1 MEIIVHEIWEVS
13 IMKKGLWL
21 LTGAAIFLG
30 ACGASEADELTEVSV
45 ASRGSDVEI
54 WDFIAESEA
63 AAEAGLDIEV
73 ISIDG
78 DGVQT
83 NTATAEGEVDA
94 NAFQNLGYME
104 TFNDNSDNQLVPI
117 ATTYREPMGIYS
129 DQYTAIDQVAD
140 GDLVGVSTNSA
151 GQARE
156 LAVLS
161 GAGLITLADD
171 FDPNAGTIDDIT
183 ENPLNL
189 EFIEVDELQLA
200 RSLPDLNL
208 AVIGNTI
215 ALESGL
221 NVTKDAIFV
230 EELDENANG
239 TINVIAIAAG
249 NEDDENLQKLSELYH
264 SEEVQEF
271 IAETFDGTKL
281 EVEVPIEDVWTAK

>member
-1 MEIIVHEIWEVS
+1 
-13 IMKKGLWL
+13 MKKALWL
-21 LTGAAIFLG
+21 ITGATLFLA
-30 ACGASEADELTEVSV
+30 ACGNGESAELTQVSV

-54 WDFIAESEA
+54 WDYIAESDA
-63 AAEAGLDIEV
+63 ASEAGLAIEV

-104 TFNDNSDNQLVPI
+104 TFNENSTDQLVPI

-129 DQYTAIDQVAD
+129 EQYTAIDQVAE
-140 GDLVGVSTNSA
+140 GDLVGISTNSA

-156 LAVLS
+156 LAVLA
-161 GAGLITLADD
+161 GAGIITLADD
-171 FDPNAGTIDDIT
+171 FDPNAGTINDIA

-221 NVTKDAIFV
+221 NVTKDAIYV

-239 TINVIAIAAG
+239 TINVIATAAG
-249 NEDDENLQKLSELYH
+249 NEDDENLQKLSALYH
-264 SEEVQEF
+264 SDEVQTF
-271 IAETFDGTKL
+271 ITETFDGTKL
-281 EVEVPIEDVWTAK
+281 EVELPIEEVWSAD

>member
-1 MEIIVHEIWEVS
+1 
-13 IMKKGLWL
+13 MKKALWL
-21 LTGAAIFLG
+21 ITGATFFLA
-30 ACGASEADELTEVSV
+30 ACGNGESAELDQISV

-54 WDFIAESEA
+54 WDYIAESDA
-63 AAEAGLDIEV
+63 ATEAGLAIEV

-104 TFNDNSDNQLVPI
+104 TFNENSTNQLVPI

-129 DQYTAIDQVAD
+129 DQYTAIDQVAE
-140 GDLVGVSTNSA
+140 GDLVGISTNSA
-151 GQARE
+151 SQARE
-156 LAVLS
+156 LSVLA
-161 GAGLITLADD
+161 GAGIITLVDD
-171 FDPNAGTIDDIT
+171 FDPNAGTINDIA

-221 NVTKDAIFV
+221 NVTKDAIYV
-230 EELDENANG
+230 EELDEHANG
-239 TINVIAIAAG
+239 TINVIATAAG
-249 NEDDENLQKLSELYH
+249 NEDDENLQKLSALYH
-264 SEEVQEF
+264 SDEVQTF

-281 EVEVPIEDVWTAK
+281 EVEIPIEEVWSVD

>member
-1 MEIIVHEIWEVS
+1 
-13 IMKKGLWL
+13 MKKSLWL

-30 ACGASEADELTEVSV
+30 ACVNSGSGELAQVSV

-54 WDFIAESEA
+54 WDFIAESDA
-63 AAEAGLDIEV
+63 AAEVGLDIEV

-94 NAFQNLGYME
+94 NAFQNIGYMD
-104 TFNDNSDNQLVPI
+104 TFNENSDNKLVPI
-117 ATTYREPMGIYS
+117 ATTYREPMGVYS
-129 DQYTAIDQVAD
+129 DQYTDIDQVAD
-140 GDLVGVSTNSA
+140 GDLVGISTNSA
-151 GQARE
+151 SQARE
-156 LAVLS
+156 LAVLA

-171 FDPNAGTIDDIT
+171 FNPNSGTIDDIAD
-183 ENPLNL
+183 NPLNL

-239 TINVIAIAAG
+239 TINVIATAAG
-249 NEDDENLQKLSELYH
+249 NEDDENIQKLSDLYH
-264 SEEVQEF
+264 SEEVQDF
-271 IAETFDGTKL
+271 ITEEFDGTKL
-281 EVEVPIEDVWTAK
+281 EVQ

>member
-1 MEIIVHEIWEVS
+1 M
-13 IMKKGLWL
+13 MKKALWL
-21 LTGAAIFLG
+21 MTGATLFLA
-30 ACGASEADELTEVSV
+30 ACGNGESAELTQISV

-54 WDFIAESEA
+54 WDYIAESDA
-63 AAEAGLDIEV
+63 ATEAGLAIEV

-83 NTATAEGEVDA
+83 NTATVEGEVDA

-104 TFNDNSDNQLVPI
+104 TFNENSTNQLVPI

-129 DQYTAIDQVAD
+129 DQYTAIDQVAE
-140 GDLVGVSTNSA
+140 GDLVGISTNSA
-151 GQARE
+151 SQARE
-156 LAVLS
+156 LSVLA
-161 GAGLITLADD
+161 GAGIITLVND
-171 FDPNAGTIDDIT
+171 FDPNAGTINDIA

-221 NVTKDAIFV
+221 NVTKDAIYV
-230 EELDENANG
+230 EELDEHANG
-239 TINVIAIAAG
+239 TINVIATAAG
-249 NEDDENLQKLSELYH
+249 NEDDENLQKLSALYH
-264 SEEVQEF
+264 SDEVQTF

-281 EVEVPIEDVWTAK
+281 EVEIPIEEVWSAD

>member
-1 MEIIVHEIWEVS
+1 MGGIV
-13 IMKKGLWL
+13 MKKRL
-21 LTGAAIFLG
+21 LFVSAVAALLA
-30 ACGASEADELTEVSV
+30 ACGNETAGLESVTV
-45 ASRGSDVEI
+45 ASRGSDVET
-54 WDFIAESEA
+54 WEFIADSEA
-63 AAEAGLDIEV
+63 ATEAGLDIEV

-94 NAFQNLGYME
+94 NAFQNIGYMD
-104 TFNDNSDNQLVPI
+104 TFNENSDNKLVPI
-117 ATTYREPMGIYS
+117 ATTYREPMGVYS
-129 DQYTAIDQVAD
+129 DQYTDIDQVAD
-140 GDLVGVSTNSA
+140 GDLVGISTNSA
-151 GQARE
+151 SQARE
-156 LAVLS
+156 LAVLA

-171 FDPNAGTIDDIT
+171 FNPNSGTIDDIT
-183 ENPLNL
+183 DNPLNL

-239 TINVIAIAAG
+239 TINVIATAAG
-249 NEDDENLQKLSELYH
+249 NEDDENIQKLSDLYH
-264 SEEVQEF
+264 SEEVQDF
-271 IAETFDGTKL
+271 ITEEFDGTKL
-281 EVEVPIEDVWTAK
+281 EVQVPIEDVWSAE

>member
-1 MEIIVHEIWEVS
+1 
-13 IMKKGLWL
+13 MKKSLWL

-30 ACGASEADELTEVSV
+30 ACVNSGSGELAQVSV
-45 ASRGSDVEI
+45 ASRGTDVEI
-54 WDFIAESEA
+54 WDFIAESDA
-63 AAEAGLDIEV
+63 AAEVGLDIEV

-94 NAFQNLGYME
+94 NAFQNIGYMD
-104 TFNDNSDNQLVPI
+104 TFNENSDNKLVPI
-117 ATTYREPMGIYS
+117 ATTYREPMGVYS
-129 DQYTAIDQVAD
+129 DQYTDIDQVAD
-140 GDLVGVSTNSA
+140 GDLVGISTNSA
-151 GQARE
+151 SQARE
-156 LAVLS
+156 LAVLA

-171 FDPNAGTIDDIT
+171 FNPNSGTIDDIT
-183 ENPLNL
+183 DNPLNL

-221 NVTKDAIFV
+221 NVMKDAIFV

-239 TINVIAIAAG
+239 TINVIATAAG
-249 NEDDENLQKLSELYH
+249 NEDDENIQKLSDLYH
-264 SEEVQEF
+264 SEEVQDF
-271 IAETFDGTKL
+271 ITEEFDGTKL
-281 EVEVPIEDVWTAK
+281 EVQVPIEDVWSAD

>member
-1 MEIIVHEIWEVS
+1 M
-13 IMKKGLWL
+13 MKKALWL
-21 LTGAAIFLG
+21 ITGATLFLA
-30 ACGASEADELTEVSV
+30 ACGNGESAELTQVSV

-54 WDFIAESEA
+54 WDYIAESDA
-63 AAEAGLDIEV
+63 ASEAGLAIEV
-73 ISIDG
+73 ISIEG

-104 TFNDNSDNQLVPI
+104 TFNENSTDQLVPI

-129 DQYTAIDQVAD
+129 EQYTAIDQVAE
-140 GDLVGVSTNSA
+140 GDLVGISTNSA

-156 LAVLS
+156 LAVLA
-161 GAGLITLADD
+161 GAGIITLADD
-171 FDPNAGTIDDIT
+171 FDPNAGTINDIA

-221 NVTKDAIFV
+221 NVTKDAIYV

-239 TINVIAIAAG
+239 TINVIATAAG
-249 NEDDENLQKLSELYH
+249 NEDDENLQKLSALYH
-264 SEEVQEF
+264 SDEVQTF
-271 IAETFDGTKL
+271 ITETFDGTKL
-281 EVEVPIEDVWTAK
+281 EVELPIEEVWSAD

>member
-1 MEIIVHEIWEVS
+1 
-13 IMKKGLWL
+13 MKKRL
-21 LTGAAIFLG
+21 LFVSAVAALLA
-30 ACGASEADELTEVSV
+30 ACGNETAGLESVTV
-45 ASRGSDVEI
+45 ASRGSDVET
-54 WDFIAESEA
+54 WEFIADSEA
-63 AAEAGLDIEV
+63 ATEAGLDIEV

-94 NAFQNLGYME
+94 NAFQNIGYMD
-104 TFNDNSDNQLVPI
+104 TFNENSDNKLVPI
-117 ATTYREPMGIYS
+117 ATTYREPMGVYS
-129 DQYTAIDQVAD
+129 DQYSDIDQVAD
-140 GDLVGVSTNSA
+140 GDLVGISTNSA
-151 GQARE
+151 SQARE
-156 LAVLS
+156 LAVLA

-171 FDPNAGTIDDIT
+171 FNPNSGTIDDIT
-183 ENPLNL
+183 DNPLNL

-239 TINVIAIAAG
+239 TINVIATAAG
-249 NEDDENLQKLSELYH
+249 NEDDENIQKLSDLYH
-264 SEEVQEF
+264 SEEVQDF
-271 IAETFDGTKL
+271 ITEEFDGTKL
-281 EVEVPIEDVWTAK
+281 EVQVPIEDVWSAE

>member
-1 MEIIVHEIWEVS
+1 M
-13 IMKKGLWL
+13 MKKALWL
-21 LTGAAIFLG
+21 ITGATFFLA
-30 ACGASEADELTEVSV
+30 ACGNGESAELDQISV

-54 WDFIAESEA
+54 WDYIAESDA
-63 AAEAGLDIEV
+63 ATEAGLAIEV

-104 TFNDNSDNQLVPI
+104 TFNENSTNQLVPI

-129 DQYTAIDQVAD
+129 DQYTAIDQVAE
-140 GDLVGVSTNSA
+140 GDLVGISTNSA
-151 GQARE
+151 SQARE
-156 LAVLS
+156 LSVLA
-161 GAGLITLADD
+161 GAGIITLVDD
-171 FDPNAGTIDDIT
+171 FDPNAGTINDIA

-221 NVTKDAIFV
+221 NVTKDAIYV
-230 EELDENANG
+230 EELDEHANG
-239 TINVIAIAAG
+239 TINVIATAAG
-249 NEDDENLQKLSELYH
+249 NEDDENLQKLSALYH
-264 SEEVQEF
+264 SDEVQTF

-281 EVEVPIEDVWTAK
+281 EVENPIEEVWSVD

>member
-1 MEIIVHEIWEVS
+1 
-13 IMKKGLWL
+13 MKKGLWL
-21 LTGAAIFLG
+21 LTGVTIFLG
-30 ACGASEADELTEVSV
+30 ACGTGEAEELTEVSV

-63 AAEAGLDIEV
+63 ATEAGLDIEV

-83 NTATAEGEVDA
+83 NTATAEGDVDA

-129 DQYTAIDQVAD
+129 DQYTSIDQVAE

-161 GAGLITLADD
+161 GSGLITLADD

-230 EELDENANG
+230 EELDEKANG
-239 TINVIAIAAG
+239 TINVIATAAG
-249 NEDDENLQKLSELYH
+249 NEDEENLQKLSELYH

-281 EVEVPIEDVWTAK
+281 EVEVPIEDVWAAK

>member
-1 MEIIVHEIWEVS
+1 M
-13 IMKKGLWL
+13 MKKALWL
-21 LTGAAIFLG
+21 ITGATFFLA
-30 ACGASEADELTEVSV
+30 ACGNGESAELDQISV

-54 WDFIAESEA
+54 WDYIAESDA
-63 AAEAGLDIEV
+63 ATEAGLAIEV

-104 TFNDNSDNQLVPI
+104 TFNENSTNQLVPI

-129 DQYTAIDQVAD
+129 DQYTAIDQVAE
-140 GDLVGVSTNSA
+140 GDLVGISTNSA
-151 GQARE
+151 SQARE
-156 LAVLS
+156 LLVLA
-161 GAGLITLADD
+161 GAGIITLVDD
-171 FDPNAGTIDDIT
+171 FDPNAGTINDIA

-221 NVTKDAIFV
+221 NVTKDAIYV
-230 EELDENANG
+230 EELDEHANG
-239 TINVIAIAAG
+239 TINVIATAAG
-249 NEDDENLQKLSELYH
+249 NEDDENLQKLSALYH
-264 SEEVQEF
+264 SDEVQTF

-281 EVEVPIEDVWTAK
+281 EVEIPVEEVWSVD

>member
-1 MEIIVHEIWEVS
+1 
-13 IMKKGLWL
+13 MKKALWL
-21 LTGAAIFLG
+21 ITGATFFLA
-30 ACGASEADELTEVSV
+30 ACGNGESAELDQISV

-54 WDFIAESEA
+54 WDYIAESDA
-63 AAEAGLDIEV
+63 ATEAGLAIEV

-104 TFNDNSDNQLVPI
+104 TFNENSTNQLVPI

-129 DQYTAIDQVAD
+129 DQYTAIDQVAE
-140 GDLVGVSTNSA
+140 GDLVGISTNSA
-151 GQARE
+151 SQARE
-156 LAVLS
+156 LSVLA
-161 GAGLITLADD
+161 GAGIITLVDD
-171 FDPNAGTIDDIT
+171 FDPNAGTINDIA

-200 RSLPDLNL
+200 RSLSDLNL

-221 NVTKDAIFV
+221 NVTKDAIYV
-230 EELDENANG
+230 EELDEHANG
-239 TINVIAIAAG
+239 TINVIATAAG
-249 NEDDENLQKLSELYH
+249 NEDDENLQKLSALYH
-264 SEEVQEF
+264 SDEVQTF

-281 EVEVPIEDVWTAK
+281 EVEIPIEEVWSVD

>member
-1 MEIIVHEIWEVS
+1 
-13 IMKKGLWL
+13 MKKKALWL
-21 LTGAAIFLG
+21 ITGATLFLA
-30 ACGASEADELTEVSV
+30 ACGNGNSAELAQVSV

-54 WDFIAESEA
+54 WDYIAESDA
-63 AAEAGLDIEV
+63 ASEAGLAIEV

-78 DGVQT
+78 DGAQT

-104 TFNDNSDNQLVPI
+104 TFNENSTNQLVPI

-129 DQYTAIDQVAD
+129 EQYTSIDQVAE
-140 GDLVGVSTNSA
+140 GDLVGISTNSA

-156 LAVLS
+156 LAVLA
-161 GAGLITLADD
+161 GAGIITLADD
-171 FDPNAGTIDDIT
+171 FDPNAGTINDIV

-221 NVTKDAIFV
+221 NVTKDAIYV

-239 TINVIAIAAG
+239 TINVIATAAG
-249 NEDDENLQKLSELYH
+249 NEDDENLQKLSALYH
-264 SEEVQEF
+264 SDEVQTF
-271 IAETFDGTKL
+271 ITETFDGTKL
-281 EVEVPIEDVWTAK
+281 EVELPIEEVWSAD

>member
-1 MEIIVHEIWEVS
+1 MV
-13 IMKKGLWL
+13 KKALWL
-21 LTGAAIFLG
+21 ITGATFFLA
-30 ACGASEADELTEVSV
+30 ACGNGESAELTQVSV

-54 WDFIAESEA
+54 WDYIAESDA
-63 AAEAGLDIEV
+63 ASEAGLAIEV

-104 TFNDNSDNQLVPI
+104 TFNENSTDQLVPI

-129 DQYTAIDQVAD
+129 EQYTAIDQVAE
-140 GDLVGVSTNSA
+140 GDLVGISTNSA

-156 LAVLS
+156 LAVLA
-161 GAGLITLADD
+161 GAGIITLADD
-171 FDPNAGTIDDIT
+171 FDPNAGTINDIA

-221 NVTKDAIFV
+221 NVTKDAIYV

-239 TINVIAIAAG
+239 TINVIATAAG
-249 NEDDENLQKLSELYH
+249 NEDDENLQKLSALYH
-264 SEEVQEF
+264 SDEVQTF
-271 IAETFDGTKL
+271 ITETFDGTKL
-281 EVEVPIEDVWTAK
+281 EVELPIEEVWSAD

>member
-1 MEIIVHEIWEVS
+1 
-13 IMKKGLWL
+13 MKKALWL
-21 LTGAAIFLG
+21 ITGATLFLA
-30 ACGASEADELTEVSV
+30 ACGNGNSAELAQVSV

-54 WDFIAESEA
+54 WDYIAESDA
-63 AAEAGLDIEV
+63 ASEAGLAIEV

-104 TFNDNSDNQLVPI
+104 TFNENSTDQLVPI

-129 DQYTAIDQVAD
+129 EQYTAIDQVAE
-140 GDLVGVSTNSA
+140 GDLVGISTNSA

-156 LAVLS
+156 LAVLA
-161 GAGLITLADD
+161 GAGIITLADD
-171 FDPNAGTIDDIT
+171 FDPNAGTINDIA

-221 NVTKDAIFV
+221 NVTKDAIYV

-239 TINVIAIAAG
+239 TINVIATAAG
-249 NEDDENLQKLSELYH
+249 NEDDENLQKLSALYH
-264 SEEVQEF
+264 SDEVQTF
-271 IAETFDGTKL
+271 ITETFDGTKL
-281 EVEVPIEDVWTAK
+281 EVELPIEEVWSAD

>member
-1 MEIIVHEIWEVS
+1 
-13 IMKKGLWL
+13 MKKRL
-21 LTGAAIFLG
+21 LFVSAVAALLA
-30 ACGASEADELTEVSV
+30 ACGNETAGLESVTV
-45 ASRGSDVEI
+45 ASRGSDVET
-54 WDFIAESEA
+54 WEFIADSEA
-63 AAEAGLDIEV
+63 ATEAGLDIEV

-94 NAFQNLGYME
+94 NAFQNIGYMD
-104 TFNDNSDNQLVPI
+104 TFNENSDNKLVPI
-117 ATTYREPMGIYS
+117 ATTYREPMGVYS
-129 DQYTAIDQVAD
+129 DQYTDIDQVAD
-140 GDLVGVSTNSA
+140 GDLVGISTNSA
-151 GQARE
+151 SQARE
-156 LAVLS
+156 LAVLA

-171 FDPNAGTIDDIT
+171 FNPNSGTIDDIT
-183 ENPLNL
+183 DNPLNL

-239 TINVIAIAAG
+239 TINVIATAAG
-249 NEDDENLQKLSELYH
+249 NEDDENIQKLSDLYH
-264 SEEVQEF
+264 SEEVQDFITEEF
-271 IAETFDGTKL
+271 DSTKL
-281 EVEVPIEDVWTAK
+281 EVQVPIEDVWSAE

>member
-1 MEIIVHEIWEVS
+1 
-13 IMKKGLWL
+13 MKKSLWL

-30 ACGASEADELTEVSV
+30 ACVNSGSGELAQVSV

-54 WDFIAESEA
+54 WDFIAESDA
-63 AAEAGLDIEV
+63 AAEVGLDIEV

-94 NAFQNLGYME
+94 NAFQNIGYMD
-104 TFNDNSDNQLVPI
+104 TFNENSDNKLVPI
-117 ATTYREPMGIYS
+117 ATTYREPMGVYS
-129 DQYTAIDQVAD
+129 DQYSDIDQVAD
-140 GDLVGVSTNSA
+140 GDLVGISTNSA
-151 GQARE
+151 SQARE
-156 LAVLS
+156 LAVLA
-161 GAGLITLADD
+161 GAGLNTLADD
-171 FDPNAGTIDDIT
+171 FNPNSGTIDDIT
-183 ENPLNL
+183 DNPLNL

-239 TINVIAIAAG
+239 TINVIATAAG
-249 NEDDENLQKLSELYH
+249 NEDDENIQKLSDLYH
-264 SEEVQEF
+264 SEEVQDF
-271 IAETFDGTKL
+271 ITEEFDGTKL
-281 EVEVPIEDVWTAK
+281 EVQVPIEDVWSAE

>member
-1 MEIIVHEIWEVS
+1 M
-13 IMKKGLWL
+13 MKKALWL
-21 LTGAAIFLG
+21 ITGATLFLA
-30 ACGASEADELTEVSV
+30 ACGNGESAELTQVSV

-54 WDFIAESEA
+54 WDYIAESDGA
-63 AAEAGLDIEV
+63 SEAGLAIEV

-104 TFNDNSDNQLVPI
+104 TFNENSTDQLVPI

-129 DQYTAIDQVAD
+129 EQYTAIDQVAE
-140 GDLVGVSTNSA
+140 GDLVGISTNSA

-156 LAVLS
+156 LAVLA
-161 GAGLITLADD
+161 GAGIITLADD
-171 FDPNAGTIDDIT
+171 FDPNAGTINDIA

-221 NVTKDAIFV
+221 NVTKDAIYV

-239 TINVIAIAAG
+239 TINVIATAAG
-249 NEDDENLQKLSELYH
+249 NEDDENLQKLSALYH
-264 SEEVQEF
+264 SDEVQTF
-271 IAETFDGTKL
+271 ITETFDGTKL
-281 EVEVPIEDVWTAK
+281 EVELPIEEVWSAD

>member
-1 MEIIVHEIWEVS
+1 M
-13 IMKKGLWL
+13 MKKALWL
-21 LTGAAIFLG
+21 ITGATFFLA
-30 ACGASEADELTEVSV
+30 ACGNGESAELDQISV

-54 WDFIAESEA
+54 WDYIAESDA
-63 AAEAGLDIEV
+63 ATEAGLAIEV

-104 TFNDNSDNQLVPI
+104 TFNENSTNQLVPI

-129 DQYTAIDQVAD
+129 DQYTAIDQVAE
-140 GDLVGVSTNSA
+140 GDLVGISTNSA
-151 GQARE
+151 SQARE
-156 LAVLS
+156 LSVLA
-161 GAGLITLADD
+161 GAGIITLVDD
-171 FDPNAGTIDDIT
+171 FDPNAGTINDIA

-221 NVTKDAIFV
+221 NVTKDAIYV
-230 EELDENANG
+230 EELDEHANG
-239 TINVIAIAAG
+239 TINVIATAAG
-249 NEDDENLQKLSELYH
+249 NEDDENLQKLSALYH
-264 SEEVQEF
+264 SDEVQTF
-271 IAETFDGTKL
+271 IAETFDGIKL
-281 EVEVPIEDVWTAK
+281 EVEIPIEEVWSVD

>member
-1 MEIIVHEIWEVS
+1 M
-13 IMKKGLWL
+13 MKKALWL
-21 LTGAAIFLG
+21 ITGATLFLA
-30 ACGASEADELTEVSV
+30 ACGNGESAELTQVSV

-54 WDFIAESEA
+54 WDYIAESDA
-63 AAEAGLDIEV
+63 ASEAGLAIEV

-104 TFNDNSDNQLVPI
+104 TFNENSTDKLVPI

-129 DQYTAIDQVAD
+129 EQYTAIDQVAE
-140 GDLVGVSTNSA
+140 GDLVGISTNSA

-156 LAVLS
+156 LAVLA
-161 GAGLITLADD
+161 GAGIITLADD
-171 FDPNAGTIDDIT
+171 FDPNAGTINDIV

-221 NVTKDAIFV
+221 NVTKDAIYV

-239 TINVIAIAAG
+239 TINVIATAAG
-249 NEDDENLQKLSELYH
+249 NEDDENLQKLSALYH
-264 SEEVQEF
+264 SDEVQTF
-271 IAETFDGTKL
+271 ITETFNGTKL
-281 EVEVPIEDVWTAK
+281 EVELPIEEVWSAD

>member
-1 MEIIVHEIWEVS
+1 M
-13 IMKKGLWL
+13 MKKALWL
-21 LTGAAIFLG
+21 ITGATFFLA
-30 ACGASEADELTEVSV
+30 ACGNGESAELDQISV

-54 WDFIAESEA
+54 WDYIAESDA
-63 AAEAGLDIEV
+63 ATEAGLAIEV

-104 TFNDNSDNQLVPI
+104 TFNENSTNQLVPI

-129 DQYTAIDQVAD
+129 DQYTAIDQVAE
-140 GDLVGVSTNSA
+140 GDLVGISTNSA
-151 GQARE
+151 SQAR
-156 LAVLS
+156 VLS
-161 GAGLITLADD
+161 VLAGAGIITLVDD
-171 FDPNAGTIDDIT
+171 FDPNAGTINDIA

-221 NVTKDAIFV
+221 NVTKDAIYV
-230 EELDENANG
+230 EELDEHANG
-239 TINVIAIAAG
+239 TINVIATAAG
-249 NEDDENLQKLSELYH
+249 NEDDENLQKLSALYH
-264 SEEVQEF
+264 SDEVQTF

-281 EVEVPIEDVWTAK
+281 EVEIPIEEVWSVD

>member
-1 MEIIVHEIWEVS
+1 M
-13 IMKKGLWL
+13 MKKALWL
-21 LTGAAIFLG
+21 ITGATFFLA
-30 ACGASEADELTEVSV
+30 ACGNGESAELDQISV

-54 WDFIAESEA
+54 WDYIAESDA
-63 AAEAGLDIEV
+63 ATEAGLAIEV

-104 TFNDNSDNQLVPI
+104 TFNENSTNQLVPI

-129 DQYTAIDQVAD
+129 DQYTAIDQVAE
-140 GDLVGVSTNSA
+140 GDLVGISTNSA
-151 GQARE
+151 SQARE
-156 LAVLS
+156 LSVLA
-161 GAGLITLADD
+161 GAGIITLVDD
-171 FDPNAGTIDDIT
+171 FDPNAGIINDIA
-183 ENPLNL
+183 EKPLNL

-221 NVTKDAIFV
+221 NVTKDAIYV
-230 EELDENANG
+230 EELDEHANG
-239 TINVIAIAAG
+239 TINVIATAAG
-249 NEDDENLQKLSELYH
+249 NEDDENLQKLSALYH
-264 SEEVQEF
+264 SDEVQTF

-281 EVEVPIEDVWTAK
+281 EVEIPIEEVWSVD

>member
-1 MEIIVHEIWEVS
+1 
-13 IMKKGLWL
+13 MKKRL
-21 LTGAAIFLG
+21 LFVSAVAALLA
-30 ACGASEADELTEVSV
+30 ACGNETAGLESVTV
-45 ASRGSDVEI
+45 ASRGSDVET
-54 WDFIAESEA
+54 WEFIADSEA
-63 AAEAGLDIEV
+63 ATEAGLDIEV

-94 NAFQNLGYME
+94 NAFQNIGYMD
-104 TFNDNSDNQLVPI
+104 TFNENSDNKLVPI
-117 ATTYREPMGIYS
+117 ATTYREPMGVYS
-129 DQYTAIDQVAD
+129 DQYSDIDQVAD
-140 GDLVGVSTNSA
+140 GDLVGISTNSA
-151 GQARE
+151 SQARE
-156 LAVLS
+156 LAVLA

-171 FDPNAGTIDDIT
+171 FNPNSGTIDDIT
-183 ENPLNL
+183 DNPLNL

-239 TINVIAIAAG
+239 TINVIATAAG
-249 NEDDENLQKLSELYH
+249 NEDDENIQKLSDLYH
-264 SEEVQEF
+264 SEEVQDF
-271 IAETFDGTKL
+271 ITEEFDGTKL
-281 EVEVPIEDVWTAK
+281 EVQVPIEDVWSAD

>member
-1 MEIIVHEIWEVS
+1 
-13 IMKKGLWL
+13 MKKRL
-21 LTGAAIFLG
+21 LFVSAVAALLA
-30 ACGASEADELTEVSV
+30 ACGNETAGLESVTV
-45 ASRGSDVEI
+45 ASRGSDVET
-54 WDFIAESEA
+54 WEFIADSEA
-63 AAEAGLDIEV
+63 ATEAGLDIEV

-94 NAFQNLGYME
+94 NAFQNIGYMD
-104 TFNDNSDNQLVPI
+104 TFNENSDNKLVPI
-117 ATTYREPMGIYS
+117 ATTYREPMGVYS
-129 DQYTAIDQVAD
+129 DQYTDIDQVAD
-140 GDLVGVSTNSA
+140 GDLVGISTNSA
-151 GQARE
+151 SQARE
-156 LAVLS
+156 LAVLA

-171 FDPNAGTIDDIT
+171 FNPNSGTIDDIT
-183 ENPLNL
+183 DNPLNL

-239 TINVIAIAAG
+239 TINVIATAAG
-249 NEDDENLQKLSELYH
+249 NEDDENIQKLSDLYH
-264 SEEVQEF
+264 SEEVQDF
-271 IAETFDGTKL
+271 ITEEFDGTKL
-281 EVEVPIEDVWTAK
+281 EVQVPIEDVWSAD

>member
-1 MEIIVHEIWEVS
+1 M
-13 IMKKGLWL
+13 MKKALWL
-21 LTGAAIFLG
+21 ITGATFFLA
-30 ACGASEADELTEVSV
+30 ACGNGESAELDQISV

-54 WDFIAESEA
+54 WDYIAESDA
-63 AAEAGLDIEV
+63 ATEAGLAIEV

-104 TFNDNSDNQLVPI
+104 TFNENSTNQLVPI

-129 DQYTAIDQVAD
+129 DQYTAIDQVAE
-140 GDLVGVSTNSA
+140 GDLVGISTNSA
-151 GQARE
+151 SQARE
-156 LAVLS
+156 LSVLA
-161 GAGLITLADD
+161 GAGIITLVDD
-171 FDPNAGTIDDIT
+171 FDPNAGTINDIA

-200 RSLPDLNL
+200 RSLSDLNL

-221 NVTKDAIFV
+221 NVTKDAIYV
-230 EELDENANG
+230 EELDEHANG
-239 TINVIAIAAG
+239 TINVIATAAG
-249 NEDDENLQKLSELYH
+249 NEDDENLQKLSALYH
-264 SEEVQEF
+264 SDEVQTF

-281 EVEVPIEDVWTAK
+281 EVEIPIEEVWSVD

>member
-1 MEIIVHEIWEVS
+1 M
-13 IMKKGLWL
+13 MKKALWL
-21 LTGAAIFLG
+21 ITGATLFLA
-30 ACGASEADELTEVSV
+30 ACGNGNSAELAQVSV

-54 WDFIAESEA
+54 WDYIAESDA
-63 AAEAGLDIEV
+63 ASEAGLAIEV

-104 TFNDNSDNQLVPI
+104 TFNENSTDQLVPI

-129 DQYTAIDQVAD
+129 EQYTAIDQVAE
-140 GDLVGVSTNSA
+140 GDLVGISTNSA

-156 LAVLS
+156 LAVLA
-161 GAGLITLADD
+161 GAGIITLADD
-171 FDPNAGTIDDIT
+171 FDPNAGTINDIA

-221 NVTKDAIFV
+221 NVTKDAIYV

-239 TINVIAIAAG
+239 TINVIATAAG
-249 NEDDENLQKLSELYH
+249 NEDDENLQKLSALYH
-264 SEEVQEF
+264 SDEVQTF
-271 IAETFDGTKL
+271 ITETFDGTKL
-281 EVEVPIEDVWTAK
+281 EVELPIEEVWSAD

>member
-1 MEIIVHEIWEVS
+1 M
-13 IMKKGLWL
+13 MKKALWL
-21 LTGAAIFLG
+21 ITGATFFLA
-30 ACGASEADELTEVSV
+30 ACGNGESAELDQISV

-54 WDFIAESEA
+54 WDYIAESDA
-63 AAEAGLDIEV
+63 ATEAGLAIEV

-104 TFNDNSDNQLVPI
+104 TFNENSTNQLVPI

-129 DQYTAIDQVAD
+129 DQYTAIDQVAE
-140 GDLVGVSTNSA
+140 GDLVGISTNSA
-151 GQARE
+151 SQARE
-156 LAVLS
+156 LSVLA
-161 GAGLITLADD
+161 GAGIITLVDD
-171 FDPNAGTIDDIT
+171 FDPNAGTINDIA

-221 NVTKDAIFV
+221 NVTKDAIYV
-230 EELDENANG
+230 EELDEHANG
-239 TINVIAIAAG
+239 TINVIATAAG
-249 NEDDENLQKLSELYH
+249 NEDDENLQKLSALYH
-264 SEEVQEF
+264 SDEVQTF

-281 EVEVPIEDVWTAK
+281 EVEIPIEEVWSVD

>member
-1 MEIIVHEIWEVS
+1 M
-13 IMKKGLWL
+13 MKKALWL
-21 LTGAAIFLG
+21 ITGATLFLA
-30 ACGASEADELTEVSV
+30 ACGNGESAELTQVSV

-54 WDFIAESEA
+54 WDYIAESDA
-63 AAEAGLDIEV
+63 ASEAGLAIEV

-104 TFNDNSDNQLVPI
+104 TFNENSTDQLVPI

-129 DQYTAIDQVAD
+129 EQYTAIDQVAE
-140 GDLVGVSTNSA
+140 GDLVGISTNSA

-156 LAVLS
+156 LAVLA
-161 GAGLITLADD
+161 GAGIITLADD
-171 FDPNAGTIDDIT
+171 FDPNAGTINDIA

-221 NVTKDAIFV
+221 NVTKDAIYV

-239 TINVIAIAAG
+239 TINVIATAAG
-249 NEDDENLQKLSELYH
+249 NEDDENLQKLSALYH
-264 SEEVQEF
+264 SDEVQTF
-271 IAETFDGTKL
+271 ITETFDGTKL
-281 EVEVPIEDVWTAK
+281 EVELPIEEVWSAD

>member
-1 MEIIVHEIWEVS
+1 
-13 IMKKGLWL
+13 MKKALWL
-21 LTGAAIFLG
+21 ITGATLFLA
-30 ACGASEADELTEVSV
+30 ACGNGESAELTQVSV

-54 WDFIAESEA
+54 WDYIAESDA
-63 AAEAGLDIEV
+63 ASEAGLAIEV

-83 NTATAEGEVDA
+83 NIATAEGEVDA
-94 NAFQNLGYME
+94 NAFQNIGYME
-104 TFNDNSDNQLVPI
+104 TFNENSTDQLVPI

-129 DQYTAIDQVAD
+129 EQYTAIDQVAE
-140 GDLVGVSTNSA
+140 GDLVGISTNSA

-156 LAVLS
+156 LAVLA
-161 GAGLITLADD
+161 GAGIITLADD
-171 FDPNAGTIDDIT
+171 FDPNAGTINDIA

-221 NVTKDAIFV
+221 NVTKDAIYV

-239 TINVIAIAAG
+239 TINVIATAAG
-249 NEDDENLQKLSELYH
+249 NEDDENLQKLSALYH
-264 SEEVQEF
+264 SDEVQTF
-271 IAETFDGTKL
+271 ITETFDGTKL
-281 EVEVPIEDVWTAK
+281 EVELPIEEVWLAD

>member
-1 MEIIVHEIWEVS
+1 
-13 IMKKGLWL
+13 MKKALWL
-21 LTGAAIFLG
+21 ITGTTLFLA
-30 ACGASEADELTEVSV
+30 ACGNGESAELTQVSV

-54 WDFIAESEA
+54 WDYIAESDA
-63 AAEAGLDIEV
+63 ASEAGLAIEV

-104 TFNDNSDNQLVPI
+104 TFNENSTNQLVPI

-129 DQYTAIDQVAD
+129 EQYTAIDQVAE
-140 GDLVGVSTNSA
+140 GDLVGISTNSA

-156 LAVLS
+156 LAVLA
-161 GAGLITLADD
+161 GAGIITLADD
-171 FDPNAGTIDDIT
+171 FDPNAGTINDIV

-221 NVTKDAIFV
+221 NVTKDAIYV

-239 TINVIAIAAG
+239 TINVIATAAG
-249 NEDDENLQKLSELYH
+249 NEADENLQKLSALYH
-264 SEEVQEF
+264 SDEVQTF

-281 EVEVPIEDVWTAK
+281 EVELPIEEVWSAD

>member
-1 MEIIVHEIWEVS
+1 
-13 IMKKGLWL
+13 MKKGFWL
-21 LTGAAIFLG
+21 LSVAVAFLA
-30 ACGASEADELTEVSV
+30 ACGNSSTEELTQVSV

-63 AAEAGLDIEV
+63 ATDAGLDIEV

-104 TFNDNSDNQLVPI
+104 TFNENSDNQLVPI

-129 DQYTAIDQVAD
+129 DQYTDINQVSE

-156 LAVLS
+156 LAVLA

-171 FDPNAGTIDDIT
+171 FNPNEGTIDDIT

-221 NVTKDAIFV
+221 NVTKDAIYV

-239 TINVIAIAAG
+239 TINVIATASG
-249 NEDDENLQKLSELYH
+249 NEDDENLQELSDLYH
-264 SEEVQEF
+264 SEEVQAF

-281 EVEVPIEDVWTAK
+281 EVEVPIEEVWSAE

>member
-1 MEIIVHEIWEVS
+1 MA
-13 IMKKGLWL
+13 LY
-21 LTGAAIFLG
+21 
-30 ACGASEADELTEVSV
+30 
-45 ASRGSDVEI
+45 
-54 WDFIAESEA
+54 IAESDA
-63 AAEAGLDIEV
+63 ATEAGLAIEV

-104 TFNDNSDNQLVPI
+104 TFNENSTNQLVPI

-129 DQYTAIDQVAD
+129 DQYTAIDQVAE
-140 GDLVGVSTNSA
+140 GDLVGISTNSA
-151 GQARE
+151 SQARE
-156 LAVLS
+156 LSVLA
-161 GAGLITLADD
+161 GAGIITLVDD
-171 FDPNAGTIDDIT
+171 FDPNAGTINDIA

-221 NVTKDAIFV
+221 NVTKDAIYV
-230 EELDENANG
+230 EELDEHANG
-239 TINVIAIAAG
+239 TINVIATAAG
-249 NEDDENLQKLSELYH
+249 NEDDENLQKLSALYH
-264 SEEVQEF
+264 SDEDQTF

-281 EVEVPIEDVWTAK
+281 EVEIPIEEVWSVD

>member
-1 MEIIVHEIWEVS
+1 MV
-13 IMKKGLWL
+13 KKALWL
-21 LTGAAIFLG
+21 ITGATFFLA
-30 ACGASEADELTEVSV
+30 ACGNGESAELTQVSV

-54 WDFIAESEA
+54 WDYIAESDA
-63 AAEAGLDIEV
+63 ASEAGLAIEV

-104 TFNDNSDNQLVPI
+104 TFNENSTDQLVPI

-129 DQYTAIDQVAD
+129 EQYTAIDQVAE
-140 GDLVGVSTNSA
+140 GDLVGISTNSA

-156 LAVLS
+156 LAVLA
-161 GAGLITLADD
+161 GAGIITLADD
-171 FDPNAGTIDDIT
+171 FDPNAGTINDIA

-221 NVTKDAIFV
+221 NVTKDAIYV

-239 TINVIAIAAG
+239 TINVIATAAG
-249 NEDDENLQKLSELYH
+249 NEDDENLQKLSALYH
-264 SEEVQEF
+264 SDEVQTF
-271 IAETFDGTKL
+271 ITEAFDGTKL
-281 EVEVPIEDVWTAK
+281 EVELPIEEVWSAD

>member
-1 MEIIVHEIWEVS
+1 
-13 IMKKGLWL
+13 MKKSLWL

-30 ACGASEADELTEVSV
+30 ACGNSGSGELAQVSV

-54 WDFIAESEA
+54 WDFIAESDA

-94 NAFQNLGYME
+94 NAFQNIGYMD
-104 TFNDNSDNQLVPI
+104 TFNENSDNKLVPI
-117 ATTYREPMGIYS
+117 ATTYREPMGVYS
-129 DQYTAIDQVAD
+129 DQYTDIDQVAD
-140 GDLVGVSTNSA
+140 GDLVGISTNSA
-151 GQARE
+151 SQARE
-156 LAVLS
+156 LAVLA

-171 FDPNAGTIDDIT
+171 FNPNSGTIDDIT
-183 ENPLNL
+183 DNPLNL

-239 TINVIAIAAG
+239 TINVIATATG
-249 NEDDENLQKLSELYH
+249 NEDDENIQKLSDLYH
-264 SEEVQEF
+264 SEEVQDF
-271 IAETFDGTKL
+271 ISEEFDGTKL
-281 EVEVPIEDVWTAK
+281 EVQVPIEDVWSAE

>member
-1 MEIIVHEIWEVS
+1 M
-13 IMKKGLWL
+13 MKKALWL
-21 LTGAAIFLG
+21 ITGATFFLA
-30 ACGASEADELTEVSV
+30 ACGNGESAELDQISV

-54 WDFIAESEA
+54 LDYIAESDA
-63 AAEAGLDIEV
+63 ATEAGLAIEV

-104 TFNDNSDNQLVPI
+104 TFNENSTNQLVPI

-129 DQYTAIDQVAD
+129 DQYTAIDQVAE
-140 GDLVGVSTNSA
+140 GDLVGISTNSA
-151 GQARE
+151 SQARE
-156 LAVLS
+156 LSVLA
-161 GAGLITLADD
+161 GAGIITLVDD
-171 FDPNAGTIDDIT
+171 FDPNAGTINDIA

-221 NVTKDAIFV
+221 NVTKDAIYV
-230 EELDENANG
+230 EELDEHANG
-239 TINVIAIAAG
+239 TINVIATAAG
-249 NEDDENLQKLSELYH
+249 NEDDENLQKLSALYH
-264 SEEVQEF
+264 SDEVQTF

-281 EVEVPIEDVWTAK
+281 EVEIPIEEVWSVD

>member
-1 MEIIVHEIWEVS
+1 
-13 IMKKGLWL
+13 MKKALWL
-21 LTGAAIFLG
+21 ITGATFFLA
-30 ACGASEADELTEVSV
+30 ACGNGESAELDQISV

-54 WDFIAESEA
+54 WDYIAESDA
-63 AAEAGLDIEV
+63 ATEAGLAIEV

-83 NTATAEGEVDA
+83 NTATTEGEVDA

-104 TFNDNSDNQLVPI
+104 TFNENSTNQLVPI

-129 DQYTAIDQVAD
+129 DQYTAIDQVAE
-140 GDLVGVSTNSA
+140 GDLVGISTNSA
-151 GQARE
+151 SQARE
-156 LAVLS
+156 LSVLA
-161 GAGLITLADD
+161 GAGIITLVDD
-171 FDPNAGTIDDIT
+171 FDPNAGTINDIA

-221 NVTKDAIFV
+221 NVTKDAIYV
-230 EELDENANG
+230 EELDEHANG
-239 TINVIAIAAG
+239 TINVIATAAG
-249 NEDDENLQKLSELYH
+249 NEDDENLQKLSALYH
-264 SEEVQEF
+264 SDEVQTF

-281 EVEVPIEDVWTAK
+281 EVEIPIEEVWSVD

>member
-1 MEIIVHEIWEVS
+1 
-13 IMKKGLWL
+13 MKKALWL
-21 LTGAAIFLG
+21 ITGATFFLA
-30 ACGASEADELTEVSV
+30 ACGNGESAELDQISV

-54 WDFIAESEA
+54 WDYIAESDA
-63 AAEAGLDIEV
+63 ATEAGLAIEV

-104 TFNDNSDNQLVPI
+104 TFNENSTNQLVPI

-129 DQYTAIDQVAD
+129 DQYTAIDQVAE
-140 GDLVGVSTNSA
+140 GDLVGISTNSA
-151 GQARE
+151 SQARE
-156 LAVLS
+156 LSVLA
-161 GAGLITLADD
+161 GAGIITLVDD
-171 FDPNAGTIDDIT
+171 FDPNAGTINDIA

-221 NVTKDAIFV
+221 NVTKDAIYV
-230 EELDENANG
+230 EELDEHANG
-239 TINVIAIAAG
+239 TINVIATAAG
-249 NEDDENLQKLSELYH
+249 NEDDENLQKLSALYH
-264 SEEVQEF
+264 SDEVQTF
-271 IAETFDGTKL
+271 IAETFDGIKL
-281 EVEVPIEDVWTAK
+281 EVEIPIEEVWSVD